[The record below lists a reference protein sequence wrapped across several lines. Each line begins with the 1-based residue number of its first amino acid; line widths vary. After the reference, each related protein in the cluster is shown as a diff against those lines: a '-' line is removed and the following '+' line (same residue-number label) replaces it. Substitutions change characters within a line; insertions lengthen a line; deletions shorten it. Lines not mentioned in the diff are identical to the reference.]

1 MPEIPKPPVT
11 APAGTRPTRILLVE
25 DNPGDA
31 RLMLELLSRVP
42 AAKFALDRVDRLAP
56 ALARLQVAPV
66 DVILLDLGLP
76 DSQDYETFATVHGAV
91 PDIPIIVLT
100 DLNDDVMAVRVVHEG
115 AQDYLVKGQVNGQVL
130 WRAICYAIERQGV
143 RVQLRTAERRWKAII
158 GTALDAVIIMDA
170 AGIITDWNERAEK
183 VFGWPAAEVVG
194 RLLSDTIV
202 PPQYRAAHQRGIEH
216 FLKTGTGPILG
227 KRVELTALRK
237 NGPEFP
243 VELTVTP
250 IRLGDAW
257 LFCAFL
263 RDISDRHEG
272 EREIKQL
279 HEDLEGRV
287 AQRTSAL
294 AAVNHDLEAFT
305 YSVSHDLRAPLRHVS
320 SFVRILVE
328 EFQDTL
334 DPKARHYLKRIEDGA
349 QRMSHLVDDL
359 LTLARVGKQD
369 LQLRA
374 TPLAPIVERIILAL
388 KSETT
393 ERQIDWQ
400 VGELPVVQCD
410 AGLMGIVLTNLL
422 SNAVKYTRPRERAVI
437 AIGQTE
443 RDGEQ
448 VLFVRDNGVGFDM
461 KYADKL
467 FGVFQRLHRAE
478 EFDGTG
484 VGLATVERIA
494 HKHGWK
500 IWAEA
505 LVDQGATFFFTFG
518 APTIQPSTTRGEEVA

>member
-1 MPEIPKPPVT
+1 MPEI
-11 APAGTRPTRILLVE
+11 PTRILLVE
-25 DNPGDA
+25 DNPADA
-31 RLMLELLSRVP
+31 RLILELLTRVP
-42 AAKFALDRVDRLAP
+42 TAKFTLERVDRLAP
-56 ALARLQVAPV
+56 ALARLRGAPV
-66 DVILLDLGLP
+66 DIVLLDLGLP
-76 DSQDYETFATVHGAV
+76 DSQGPETLATVHDAV

-100 DLNDDVMAVRVVHEG
+100 DLSDDVMAVRVVHES
-115 AQDYLVKGQVNGQVL
+115 AQDYLVKAQMNGQVL
-130 WRAICYAIERQGV
+130 WRAISYAIERQGV
-143 RVQLRTAERRWKAII
+143 HARLRATERRWEAII
-158 GTALDAVIIMDA
+158 STALDAVIIMDA
-170 AGIITDWNERAEK
+170 EGMITDWNQRAEM

-194 RLLSDTIV
+194 HLLSDTIV
-202 PPQYRAAHQRGIEH
+202 PLQHRAAHQRGMEH
-216 FLKTGTGPILG
+216 FLKTGAGPILG

-272 EREIKQL
+272 AREIRQL

-287 AQRTSAL
+287 AERTAAL

-320 SFVRILVE
+320 SFVRILVD

-334 DPKARHYLKRIEDGA
+334 DPKAQHYLKRIEDGA

-359 LTLARVGKQD
+359 LTLARVGKQA

-388 KSETT
+388 KSDIA

-400 VGELPVVQCD
+400 IGELPVVQCD

-437 AIGQTE
+437 AIGQTT
-443 RDGEQ
+443 RDGQE

-518 APTIQPSTTRGEEVA
+518 VPSLRPSTTRGEEVA

>member
-1 MPEIPKPPVT
+1 
-11 APAGTRPTRILLVE
+11 
-25 DNPGDA
+25 
-31 RLMLELLSRVP
+31 
-42 AAKFALDRVDRLAP
+42 
-56 ALARLQVAPV
+56 
-66 DVILLDLGLP
+66 
-76 DSQDYETFATVHGAV
+76 
-91 PDIPIIVLT
+91 
-100 DLNDDVMAVRVVHEG
+100 
-115 AQDYLVKGQVNGQVL
+115 
-130 WRAICYAIERQGV
+130 
-143 RVQLRTAERRWKAII
+143 
-158 GTALDAVIIMDA
+158 
-170 AGIITDWNERAEK
+170 
-183 VFGWPAAEVVG
+183 
-194 RLLSDTIV
+194 
-202 PPQYRAAHQRGIEH
+202 
-216 FLKTGTGPILG
+216 
-227 KRVELTALRK
+227 
-237 NGPEFP
+237 

-250 IRLGDAW
+250 IHLGEAW

-263 RDISDRHEG
+263 RDISDRREG
-272 EREIKQL
+272 AREIKRL

-287 AQRTSAL
+287 AERTAAL

-328 EFQDTL
+328 EFRDTL
-334 DPKARHYLKRIEDGA
+334 DPKAQHYLKRIEDGA

-374 TPLAPIVERIILAL
+374 TPLTPIVERIILAL
-388 KSETT
+388 KTDTT

-400 VGELPVVQCD
+400 VGDLPVVQCD
-410 AGLMGIVLTNLL
+410 AGLMGVVLTNLL
-422 SNAVKYTRPRERAVI
+422 SNAVKYTRPRERALIEV
-437 AIGQTE
+437 GQTE

-484 VGLATVERIA
+484 VGLATVQRIA
-494 HKHGWK
+494 HKHGWR

-505 LVDQGATFFFTFG
+505 ELDQGATFFFTFG
-518 APTIQPSTTRGEEVA
+518 APMIEPSTTREKEVA

>member
-1 MPEIPKPPVT
+1 MTTGV
-11 APAGTRPTRILLVE
+11 GTHPIKVLLIE

-31 RLMLELLSRVP
+31 RLILELLREVP
-42 AAKFALDRVDRLAP
+42 TANFALEHVDRLEA
-56 ALARLQVAPV
+56 ALARLREAPA
-66 DVILLDLGLP
+66 DVVLLDLALP
-76 DSQDYETFATVHGAV
+76 DSRGYGTFAAVHSVA
-91 PDIPIIVLT
+91 PDVPIIVLT
-100 DLNDDVMAVRVVHEG
+100 GLGDDSLAVRVVHEG
-115 AQDYLVKGQVNGQVL
+115 AQDFLVKGQVDGPVL
-130 WRAICYAIERQGV
+130 SRAIRYAIERQ
-143 RVQLRTAERRWKAII
+143 RARLELRASERRWHAIVAS
-158 GTALDAVIIMDA
+158 ALDAVITMDA
-170 AGIITDWNERAEK
+170 AGVICDWNRRAEA
-183 VFGWPAAEVVG
+183 VFGWPAAAVQG
-194 RLLSDTIV
+194 RLAADIIIPSRHHAT
-202 PPQYRAAHQRGIEH
+202 YHRALAQ
-216 FLKTGTGPILG
+216 FLTTGAGPMLG
-227 KRVELTALRK
+227 ERIELTALHVDGR
-237 NGPEFP
+237 EFP

-250 IRLGDAW
+250 IRLADAW

-263 RDISDRHEG
+263 RDISQRRRE
-272 EREIKQL
+272 ELEIKRL
-279 HEDLEGRV
+279 NEVLEQRV
-287 AQRTSAL
+287 TDRTAAL
-294 AAVNHDLEAFT
+294 AAANRELEAFT

-320 SFVRILVE
+320 SFVRIFAD
-328 EFQDTL
+328 EFRDTL
-334 DPKARHYLKRIEDGA
+334 APKAQHYLKRIEDGA

-374 TPLAPIVERIILAL
+374 TPLAPIVERIVAAL
-388 KSETT
+388 KADLVGREI
-393 ERQIDWQ
+393 EWR

-437 AIGQTE
+437 EIGQTE

-478 EFDGTG
+478 EFEGTG
-484 VGLATVERIA
+484 VGLATVQRIA

-505 LVDQGATFFFTFG
+505 VVDQGATFFFTVD
-518 APTIQPSTTRGEEVA
+518 APGIHPSIAQAQEVA